1 MVVVVVVF
9 VFLTPEATSGGKNS
23 ELEMSLNL
31 ILTYVSC
38 AVSGQS
44 ARGFPFL
51 TCKTF
56 WKSEDEV
63 VCKPQRWPV
72 KVTVPAA
79 VVVGAK
85 QQ

>member
-38 AVSGQS
+38 AVSG
-44 ARGFPFL
+44 
-51 TCKTF
+51 
-56 WKSEDEV
+56 
-63 VCKPQRWPV
+63 
-72 KVTVPAA
+72 
-79 VVVGAK
+79 
-85 QQ
+85 